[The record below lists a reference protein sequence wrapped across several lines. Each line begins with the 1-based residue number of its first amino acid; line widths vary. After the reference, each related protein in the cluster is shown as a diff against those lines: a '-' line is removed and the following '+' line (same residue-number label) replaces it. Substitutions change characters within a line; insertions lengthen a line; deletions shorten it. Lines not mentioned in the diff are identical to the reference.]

1 MDISP
6 DIIKWALA
14 GVGGALVSAILGLAK
29 FVGHVYKE
37 TNDAKEILQDNY
49 SDIKDEVGHLKGRQ
63 DGVEMLA
70 KSVLDEITKL
80 ERKP

>member
-6 DIIKWALA
+6 DIIRWALA

-29 FVGHVYKE
+29 FVGHIYKE
-37 TNDAKEILQDNY
+37 TNDAKEELHSNY
-49 SDIKDEVGHLKGRQ
+49 AEIKEEVGHLRGRQ
-63 DGVEMLA
+63 DGVETLA

-80 ERKP
+80 ERK